1 MKYIKSS
8 RGYYYKEF
16 SNGKRIRVSAEEYN
30 TKKQKFKNEQEGGGP
45 QYSAPPPQQTPPPSQ
60 QTPPPSQQL
69 LSPLQQG
76 SQALAQEPLQQ
87 SPSIT
92 TQQSQ
97 NLLTD
102 HQRDHIRGLANDD
115 KEKKQIKKEAIEK
128 KELEEKKRKKRLR
141 FRQDIANELAQAIIL
156 MS

>member
-16 SNGKRIRVSAEEYN
+16 SNDKRIRVSAEEYN
-30 TKKQKFKNEQEGGGP
+30 TKKQKFKNEQEGGGQ
-45 QYSAPPPQQTPPPSQ
+45 QYSAQPPQPAEPAEPPA
-60 QTPPPSQQL
+60 QQL
-69 LSPLQQG
+69 PT
-76 SQALAQEPLQQ
+76 
-87 SPSIT
+87 IT
-92 TQQSQ
+92 TQQPQ
-97 NLLTD
+97 N
-102 HQRDHIRGLANDD
+102 QRSSVITQDTLENFRIHSKDLARDD
-115 KEKKQIKKEAIEK
+115 NNIKKEAIEK

>member
-60 QTPPPSQQL
+60 QL

-97 NLLTD
+97 NLLTN
-102 HQRDHIRGLANDD
+102 HQQDHIRGLANDD

>member
-30 TKKQKFKNEQEGGGP
+30 TKKQKFKNEQEGG
-45 QYSAPPPQQTPPPSQ
+45 QQNNPPQPP
-60 QTPPPSQQL
+60 
-69 LSPLQQG
+69 
-76 SQALAQEPLQQ
+76 Q
-87 SPSIT
+87 SPQRKGSSVI
-92 TQQSQ
+92 QQETLQ
-97 NLLTD
+97 NVDEHTKD
-102 HQRDHIRGLANDD
+102 LAIDANND